1 MDVFSS
7 DCLQEQINTFL
18 SLPVQWSV
26 MKVRA
31 SDEEETDPDTR
42 TRTERRAD
50 EPVFILSSS
59 KHLLEQLQAETVL
72 ILVLSAGL
80 KHVVTTDLTS
90 RAATNSCF
98 CY

>member
-1 MDVFSS
+1 MFSS

-42 TRTERRAD
+42 TRTDRRAD

-59 KHLLEQLQAETVL
+59 KHLLEQLQAET
-72 ILVLSAGL
+72 GL
-80 KHVVTTDLTS
+80 KHVVTTDLIS